1 MFVVR
6 SAISF
11 KKLISEMRVQPLPK
25 NSGTICFTNAFLAGG
40 NIVRWPE
47 FHPFANGTFGSEWRK
62 NRDGMPGN
70 VRTAVKQ

>member
-25 NSGTICFTNAFLAGG
+25 NSGTICFTNTFPAGG

-47 FHPFANGTFGSEWRK
+47 FHPFAKGTMVQKGGK
-62 NRDGMPGN
+62 TGMECLEMLEQ
-70 VRTAVKQ
+70 R